1 VTTVGPAAQGNLIVY
16 AGDAASPPA
25 TSTINF
31 PPGVTRAN
39 NAVVRLAAS
48 GGTINVKN
56 GSVGAVDL
64 VLDVNGYFQ

>member
-1 VTTVGPAAQGNLIVY
+1 VTAVDAAAQGHLTVY
-16 AGDAASPPA
+16 SGDAASPPA

-31 PPGVTRAN
+31 APRATRAGN
-39 NAVVRLAAS
+39 TVVRLATN

-56 GSVGAVDL
+56 GSAGAVGL